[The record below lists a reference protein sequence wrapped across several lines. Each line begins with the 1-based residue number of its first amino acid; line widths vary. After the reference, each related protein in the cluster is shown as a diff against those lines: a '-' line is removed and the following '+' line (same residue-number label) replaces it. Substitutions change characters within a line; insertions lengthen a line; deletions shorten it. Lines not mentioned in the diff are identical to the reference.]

1 MALTMFWAGLMEEFS
16 DVVRFVKCTGPN
28 HYQEHQA
35 GDPSWHYVGEGRG
48 SYTTVEKSVYIG
60 PVGESMAEPLQQA
73 EPQQTQPLSAMGA
86 QACSKVAEELPKFSS
101 CKAEGGRMARTCV
114 GGIDYLQSLRRDIRP
129 FECVVWV
136 IVLLLFTGALC
147 LVISIV
153 ADAASLGNG
162 RTGLQQGR
170 RGAPQ
175 VQLVVRQKADGWPG
189 HAWEGGVLSLQRSLS
204 DHGVAEFECGGNQTT
219 WPKIQ
224 EDWCCNHRGLGCPSF
239 DCHAELS
246 TYEVAWSE
254 GKRGWCCLHEGLGC
268 GTGSSAMARPPDAAR
283 AKGSRSVQLEGK
295 EELRHK
301 VSLRGATAGGG
312 DASVFF
318 AWLVVALI
326 LGLGCSTAL
335 AAACASGTWLC
346 GRLRASSSRLLGR
359 HCNEAPPDA
368 EAAAGL
374 LTAEPARRLAPSGQ
388 PASLQDAIAPA
399 SLGWRPWA
407 APAASARPMPM
418 GPRGAA
424 TAPIDVSRET
434 GEVQPLVPPSPSGT
448 VSLLSSV
455 EALQLFVSGRPWRI
469 ALRGLGVDR
478 PFSAFL

>member
-1 MALTMFWAGLMEEFS
+1 MWARVAAPTRPSRSLCTSGLL
-16 DVVRFVKCTGPN
+16 VRAWRSPCSRQSRSRRSLSRQWAHRLAARSPRSS
-28 HYQEHQA
+28 
-35 GDPSWHYVGEGRG
+35 PS
-48 SYTTVEKSVYIG
+48 
-60 PVGESMAEPLQQA
+60 
-73 EPQQTQPLSAMGA
+73 SA
-86 QACSKVAEELPKFSS
+86 
-101 CKAEGGRMARTCV
+101 R
-114 GGIDYLQSLRRDIRP
+114 
-129 FECVVWV
+129 
-136 IVLLLFTGALC
+136 
-147 LVISIV
+147 
-153 ADAASLGNG
+153 
-162 RTGLQQGR
+162 
-170 RGAPQ
+170 
-175 VQLVVRQKADGWPG
+175 VRQKADGWPG

-455 EALQLFVSGRPWRI
+455 
-469 ALRGLGVDR
+469 
-478 PFSAFL
+478 